1 MNTVKSERDLARSKV
16 VQLDKLLVK
25 RDKQVED
32 MLAAG
37 YVGNHEITRTLAG
50 GKKIDTTVSKLQ
62 ETITK

>member
-1 MNTVKSERDLARSKV
+1 LARSKV
-16 VQLDKLLVK
+16 VQLDKLLLK

-50 GKKIDTTVSKLQ
+50 GKKIETTVSRF
-62 ETITK
+62 EEVINNN